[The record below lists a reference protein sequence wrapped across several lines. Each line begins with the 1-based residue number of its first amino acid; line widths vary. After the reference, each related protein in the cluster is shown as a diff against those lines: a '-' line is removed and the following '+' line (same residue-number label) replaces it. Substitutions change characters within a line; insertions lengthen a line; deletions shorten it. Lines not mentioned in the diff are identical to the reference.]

1 MYLPRVFL
9 LTFLVL
15 AATTAGAQNLD
26 PDTGDA
32 RSHREVLA
40 MGLYPP
46 DLIMRHQQRLGIT
59 AEQRRAML
67 KQVKAFQDEVAE
79 LQWNLQ
85 NEQQLLRQALAE
97 NTIDRAAVMPR
108 VERVL
113 QMESEFK
120 RSHIKLLIAI
130 KNALTDE
137 QIAMIRKYL
146 RRRRS

>member
-1 MYLPRVFL
+1 MYLPRAFL
-9 LTFLVL
+9 LTFLLL
-15 AATTAGAQNLD
+15 AATAGAQNLD

-32 RSHREVLA
+32 RSQREVLS

-59 AEQRRAML
+59 EEQRREML
-67 KQVKAFQDEVAE
+67 KQVRAFQDEVAE

-97 NTIDRAAVMPR
+97 NAIDGAAVMPL

-120 RSHIKLLIAI
+120 RAHIKLLIAI

-137 QIAMIRKYL
+137 QIAMIREHL